1 MSRCTDI
8 RRSPACRR
16 DSAHM
21 PEPAVLAA
29 REAGVATLTLN
40 RPRAL
45 NALDRDLTLAL
56 VEGVLAAEHD
66 PAVRCLVLRG
76 GEHFMAGGDL
86 KWFRKLVEGRSSAE
100 NPHPFETPYNEVAT
114 V

>member
-1 MSRCTDI
+1 MSRCTGI
-8 RRSPACRR
+8 RRSPACRK

-21 PEPAVLAA
+21 AEPAVLAA
-29 REAGVATLTLN
+29 REGGVATLTLN

-56 VEGVLAAEHD
+56 REGVLAAEHD
-66 PAVRCLVLRG
+66 PGVRCLVLRG

-86 KWFRKLVEGRSSAE
+86 KWVSTPARGRSGAGKPGPVGSP
-100 NPHPFETPYNEVAT
+100 PH
-114 V
+114 